1 MEGPSATSMLIAA
14 NAWLIIMWVIAS
26 TRGGKRG
33 GGDGETTTI
42 TTTKGGK
49 GGGGGKGGLT
59 PSGAGMG
66 ILEVYVVSLV
76 YIVFYGFVQS
86 LDFLQ
91 PFVAIVGSAFWLTL
105 VIYVI
110 AILFFKQAF
119 RFLSIDTDE
128 ALMGVITML
137 VVLIAAAQVEQV
149 RTALVWFGNA
159 IGIGGTI

>member
-1 MEGPSATSMLIAA
+1 MEGPTSTSLLIAA
-14 NAWLIIMWVIAS
+14 NAWLVIAWMIAA
-26 TRGGKRG
+26 TRGGK
-33 GGDGETTTI
+33 
-42 TTTKGGK
+42 KS
-49 GGGGGKGGLT
+49 GGGGGDEVTISKGGGNKGGSSKGGLT
-59 PSGAGMG
+59 PIGSGMG
-66 ILEVYVVSLV
+66 ILEVYVISLV
-76 YIVFYGFVQS
+76 YIVFYGFVQK

-91 PFVAIVGSAFWLTL
+91 PLVAIVGSAFWLTL